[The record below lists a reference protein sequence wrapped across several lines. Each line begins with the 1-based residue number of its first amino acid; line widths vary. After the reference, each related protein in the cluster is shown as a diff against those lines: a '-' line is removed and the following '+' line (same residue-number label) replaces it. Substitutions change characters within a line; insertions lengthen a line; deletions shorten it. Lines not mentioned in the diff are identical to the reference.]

1 MEKWDRKGRKM
12 VKVIG
17 IGDNV
22 CDKYE
27 HLNMMFPGGQ
37 ALNFSVYAKML
48 GADSSYLGVFGRD
61 EVADHVIAT
70 LDELG
75 VEHGRCRQYDGENGC
90 ARVTLVDGD
99 RVFLGSNRGGVLRE
113 HPLDLTTEDLDY
125 IRGFSL
131 VHTSNNS
138 WFDGQLAKVKSTG
151 VMLSYDFSGRWKDQE
166 WVDRVAPYADFA
178 FLSCGSV
185 SEEEA
190 EDICRSMYAAGCKKI
205 IATRGSKGA
214 VFYDG
219 SGFFVQPPKLVEAVD
234 TLGAGD
240 SFATAFLV
248 SFIDSLE
255 REPEKMEQDREF
267 YEAELKKALEKASE
281 FSSGICMVQGAFGHG
296 RAI

>member
-1 MEKWDRKGRKM
+1 M

-22 CDKYE
+22 CDRYE
-27 HLNMMFPGGQ
+27 HLKMMFPGGQ

-48 GADSSYLGVFGRD
+48 GADSSYMGVFGRD
-61 EVADHVIAT
+61 EVAAHVIAT

-75 VEHGRCRQYDGENGC
+75 VEHSRCRQYDGENGC

-113 HPLDLTTEDLDY
+113 HPLELTAEDLEY
-125 IRGFSL
+125 IRSFSL

-138 WFDGQLAKVKSTG
+138 WFDGQLANVKSTG

-166 WVDRVAPYADFA
+166 WVDRVAPYADFV

-190 EDICRSMYAAGCKKI
+190 EEICRNMYAAGCRKI
-205 IATRGSKGA
+205 IATRGSQGA
-214 VFYDG
+214 MFYDG
-219 SGFFVQPPKLVEAVD
+219 VGFFIQPPKLVEAVD

-248 SFIDSLE
+248 SFMDSLE
-255 REPEKMEQDREF
+255 REPEKMEHDRKF
-267 YEAELKKALEKASE
+267 YETELKKALEKGAE
-281 FSSGICMVQGAFGHG
+281 FSSGTCMVQGAFGHG
-296 RAI
+296 KEI

>member
-1 MEKWDRKGRKM
+1 M

-27 HLNMMFPGGQ
+27 HLKMMFPGGQ

-48 GADSSYLGVFGRD
+48 GADSHYMGVFGSD
-61 EVADHVIAT
+61 EVAEHVIAT
-70 LDELG
+70 LDEMG

-99 RVFLGSNRGGVLRE
+99 RVFLGSNRGGVLKE
-113 HPLDLTTEDLDY
+113 HPLDLTEEDLDY

-138 WFDGQLAKVKSTG
+138 RMDSQLAKVKSTG
-151 VMLSYDFSGRWKDQE
+151 VLLSYDFSGRWADKE
-166 WVDRVAPYADFA
+166 WVDRVAPYADFV
-178 FLSCGSV
+178 FFSCGSV

-190 EDICRSMYAAGCKKI
+190 EEICRNMYAAGCKKI

-214 VFYDG
+214 MFYDG
-219 SGFFVQPPKLVEAVD
+219 VGFFVQPPKLVEAVD

-240 SFATAFLV
+240 SFATAFL
-248 SFIDSLE
+248 DSME
-255 REPEKMEQDREF
+255 REPDKMADDREF
-267 YEAELKKALEKASE
+267 YEAELRKALEKGAE
-281 FSSGICMVQGAFGHG
+281 FSSGTCMVQGAFGHG
-296 RAI
+296 KAI